1 MPTAPIPIYI
11 VLRAIFSEKKSKS
24 FPTMVFIQLRLPR
37 ISVENNSRISKPRQ
51 QILSVP

>member
-1 MPTAPIPIYI
+1 MPYSTYLDLHCIED
-11 VLRAIFSEKKSKS
+11 SEKKSKS
-24 FPTMVFIQLRLPR
+24 FPTMGFIQLRLPR